1 MFLFSSFTDWWSA
14 NFSAY
19 SLYLIAALLIIP
31 VLVFSVIASIK
42 VNTTF
47 SKYARVN
54 SGTGKTAALI
64 AREIL
69 DQNGLQHVLIRKIS
83 GSLTDNFNPSTNVL
97 SLSETVYGSTS
108 AAAVGV
114 ACHEVGHAIQHARK
128 YLFSTLRIKLVPLLN
143 FSNRLL
149 WPLFILGYIFGF
161 MYSTSIIGQ
170 VFMWIG
176 VVLFGGSLLFSLVTL
191 PTEFD
196 ASRRAQ
202 KILKAQYVTPEIAAC
217 TKRVLSAAAMTYVAS
232 FMMASLQF
240 IRILALLLMSRRN
253 N

>member
-1 MFLFSSFTDWWSA
+1 MVIATFSEWWAA
-14 NFSAY
+14 NFDAY
-19 SLYLIAALLIIP
+19 SLYLIAALLILP
-31 VLVFSVIASIK
+31 VLIFSVIASIK

-47 SKYARVN
+47 SKYAQMN
-54 SGTGKTAALI
+54 SQTGKTAALI

-69 DQNGLQHVLIRKIS
+69 DSHGLQNVTIRKIP
-83 GSLTDNFNPSTNVL
+83 GHLTDNYNPSTHVL
-97 SLSETVYGSTS
+97 SLSESVFGSTGVS
-108 AAAVGV
+108 AIGV
-114 ACHEVGHAIQHARK
+114 ACHEVGHAIQHDKK

-149 WPLFILGYIFGF
+149 WPLFILGYFFGF
-161 MYSTSIIGQ
+161 MYSANPIGQ

-176 VVLFGGSLLFSLVTL
+176 VILFGGALLFSLVTL

-202 KILKAQYVTPEIAAC
+202 RILKDRYLSPEAAAC
-217 TKRVLSAAAMTYVAS
+217 SRKVLSAAAMTYVAS

-240 IRILALLLMSRRN
+240 LRILALLLMSRRRD
-253 N
+253 